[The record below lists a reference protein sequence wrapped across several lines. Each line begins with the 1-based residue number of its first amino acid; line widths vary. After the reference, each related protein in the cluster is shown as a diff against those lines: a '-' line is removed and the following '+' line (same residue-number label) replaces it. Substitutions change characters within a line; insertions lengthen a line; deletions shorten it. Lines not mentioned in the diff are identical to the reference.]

1 MGHMTYYIV
10 FTVATLLLIPGIFMS
25 VMPFP
30 GIIYMFV
37 VALIAALID
46 GFVHLSGFDIG
57 VLAVLSVIVLLVDVF
72 SGLIGAKA
80 GGAHWSSA
88 AWSIVGFIIGSVV
101 IPVPILG
108 SLAGMFLGVLVSEW
122 YRTKDM
128 RHANKAAVG
137 SFWGWV
143 AGTGFKLVA
152 SVVFLVLFVVLG
164 IF

>member
-1 MGHMTYYIV
+1 MYYAV
-10 FTVATLLLIPGIFMS
+10 LTVATLLLIPGIFMS

-30 GIIYMFV
+30 GILYMFAIAL
-37 VALIAALID
+37 VAAFFD

-57 VLAVLSVIVLLVDVF
+57 VLAALSVLVMLVDVF
-72 SGLIGAKA
+72 SGVVGAKA
-80 GGAHWSSA
+80 GGAHWSSVI
-88 AWSIVGFIIGSVV
+88 WSIVGFVVGSIV

-122 YRTKDM
+122 YRTRDM
-128 RHANKAAVG
+128 RHANRAALG

-143 AGTGFKLVA
+143 AGTGFKLAA

-164 IF
+164 IV